1 MKQNGKRECHNECR
15 ISSEDIWEFS
25 CQFSEKTFE
34 LSTYPELVYIVFDTK
49 SVFSYEGEEDS
60 NLLDADKEIVP
71 VFPDT
76 SSFSMDESML

>member
-1 MKQNGKRECHNECR
+1 
-15 ISSEDIWEFS
+15 
-25 CQFSEKTFE
+25 
-34 LSTYPELVYIVFDTK
+34 VYLVFDTK